1 MIVPTGSRAPRVMKL
16 LRLTLLA
23 TVLILPLAAFGQT
36 PGVRLKA
43 RQLARAEQLLSELEQ
58 FDTSMN
64 SGPGTAQFKARAAKL
79 SNSFTRNGGGLPESN
94 IKTDL
99 ATAVYWYEQLALNL
113 NHSTATRPVNVSFQ
127 CEGERPGAYQR
138 LCECASGST
147 RDLLWAKARLHLGW
161 ARAAINFEKT
171 GTIERPLDD
180 VAVERKI
187 DQMLAARVIESLKIL
202 ESKVLVYRSLGD
214 FERSGKIARVSLADF
229 KKDLQKLSLEAE
241 GTLAWLPQ
249 NLLKSELSNSLHSFA
264 DGAYWWEQID
274 QPRVIRVSEMAARDL
289 YVSAPQA
296 ALLTTVPYTVVV
308 HWRHGSAY
316 LQHAEQ
322 LLAK

>member
-1 MIVPTGSRAPRVMKL
+1 MKL
-16 LRLTLLA
+16 LPLSLPALL
-23 TVLILPLAAFGQT
+23 LILPLAAFGQT
-36 PGVRLKA
+36 PGDRFKPG
-43 RQLARAEQLLSELEQ
+43 QLARAERLLSELEQ

-64 SGPGTAQFKARAAKL
+64 SGPGVSRIKARTTKL
-79 SNSFTRNGGGLPESN
+79 ANSFTRNAGGLPESN

-113 NHSTATRPVNVSFQ
+113 NHSTTARPSSPQASYQ

-138 LCECASGST
+138 LCECASGSA

-161 ARAAINFEKT
+161 ARATINFEKT

-214 FERSGKIARVSLADF
+214 FERSGKIARLSLADF
-229 KKDLQKLSLEAE
+229 KQDLEKLTLEAE
-241 GTLAWLPQ
+241 GTIAWLPQ

-274 QPRVIRVSEMAARDL
+274 QPRVVKVSELPGRDL
-289 YVSAPQA
+289 YMPAPQA
-296 ALLTTVPYTVVV
+296 AMLTTVPYTVVV
-308 HWRHGSAY
+308 HWRHGSVY

>member
-1 MIVPTGSRAPRVMKL
+1 MKL
-16 LRLTLLA
+16 LPLALLA
-23 TVLILPLAAFGQT
+23 SLLILPLAAFGQT

-79 SNSFTRNGGGLPESN
+79 SYSFTRNGGGLPEGN

-99 ATAVYWYEQLALNL
+99 ATAVYWYEQLSFNL
-113 NHSTATRPVNVSFQ
+113 NHSTTARPHSVNVSFQ

-138 LCECASGST
+138 ECECASGAT
-147 RDLLWAKARLHLGW
+147 RDLLWAKARLHLSW

-171 GTIERPLDD
+171 GAIERPLDD

-187 DQMLAARVIESLKIL
+187 DQMLAGRIIESLKIL

-214 FERSGKIARVSLADF
+214 FERSGKVARVSLADF
-229 KKDLQKLSLEAE
+229 KKDLQKLTREAE
-241 GTLAWLPQ
+241 STLAWLPQ

-264 DGAYWWEQID
+264 DGAYWWEQVD
-274 QPRVIRVSEMAARDL
+274 QPRVVRVSEMASRGL

-308 HWRHGSAY
+308 HWRQGSNY
-316 LQHAEQ
+316 LQHAKQ
-322 LLAK
+322 LIGQ

>member
-1 MIVPTGSRAPRVMKL
+1 MKL
-16 LRLTLLA
+16 LPFALLA
-23 TVLILPLAAFGQT
+23 PLLILPLAAFGQT

-58 FDTSMN
+58 FDATMN

-79 SNSFTRNGGGLPESN
+79 SNNFTRNGGGLPESN

-113 NHSTATRPVNVSFQ
+113 NHSTAARPHSVNVSFRCQ
-127 CEGERPGAYQR
+127 GERPGIYQR

-147 RDLLWAKARLHLGW
+147 RDLLWAKARLHLSW

-171 GTIERPLDD
+171 GTIDRPLDD

-187 DQMLAARVIESLKIL
+187 DQMLAARVVESLKIL

-229 KKDLQKLSLEAE
+229 KKDLQKLTLEAE
-241 GTLAWLPQ
+241 GSLAWLPQ

-274 QPRVIRVSEMAARDL
+274 QPRVVRVSEMAARDL
-289 YVSAPQA
+289 YVPAPQA
-296 ALLTTVPYTVVV
+296 ALLTTIPYTVVV
-308 HWRHGSAY
+308 HWRHGSVY